1 MKKNIFK
8 LMEMLFTKSEDP
20 KALYALQKMF
30 LLGIPFNK
38 PHGLKFL
45 KLSRN
50 ESRFRLANKRLN
62 HNHLGGM
69 HAIAQCLIGEFSAG
83 ILLTKNFSALK
94 YRLIMKDIYAEYFK
108 QARSEIYGSS
118 TLKDEQIK
126 QLKETIEK
134 EDKAE
139 IKLKTIVTNI
149 DGEKISEV
157 TTTWQL
163 KDWSKAKFKQK

>member
-1 MKKNIFK
+1 MD
-8 LMEMLFTKSEDP
+8 LLFSKSNDP

-30 LLGIPFNK
+30 LVGIPFNK

-45 KLSRN
+45 KLSCN
-50 ESRFRLANKRLN
+50 ESRFRLTNKKLN

-83 ILLTKNFSALK
+83 ILLSKNFSALK
-94 YRLIMKDIYAEYFK
+94 YRLIMKDLNAVYFK
-108 QARSEIYGSS
+108 QARSEIYGNANL
-118 TLKDEQIK
+118 TNKQIEG
-126 QLKETIEK
+126 LKETITK

-139 IKLKTIVTNI
+139 ISLKTIVTNSNDEI
-149 DGEKISEV
+149 VSEV

-163 KDWSKAKFKQK
+163 KDWSKAKYK